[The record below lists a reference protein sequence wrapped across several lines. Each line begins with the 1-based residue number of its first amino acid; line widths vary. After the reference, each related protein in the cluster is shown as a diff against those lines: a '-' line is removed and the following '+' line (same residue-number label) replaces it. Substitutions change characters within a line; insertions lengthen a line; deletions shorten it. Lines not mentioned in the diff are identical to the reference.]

1 MLHRTLLCALL
12 LLLASAA
19 LMAGCDS
26 APQRQSPP
34 QYSGAPPQNTNA
46 TAASAN
52 TAAAPTATPS
62 PRDTT
67 AASPT
72 MSAPSTQS
80 ATPTSTPGG
89 DSVDAYLNSLP
100 RGEVA
105 FNTPE
110 KMRLEQSVNVEVKLG
125 KANLAGQL
133 EKLIKEEGKV
143 ESHPIKV
150 GNVMEAQ
157 LAGAGFEIIP
167 ITPAEQPLSD
177 SMPTEWEWQVKAKQ
191 EGTQRLHLTLT
202 VVVLVE
208 GKERRRKIDTF
219 KKDILVE
226 VTSGSRIAG
235 FVYDNVGWI
244 VTGLLFPLFGG
255 LGWRMRQLLR
265 RRRGDGQPPAAP
277 PAT

>member
-1 MLHRTLLCALL
+1 
-12 LLLASAA
+12 
-19 LMAGCDS
+19 
-26 APQRQSPP
+26 
-34 QYSGAPPQNTNA
+34 
-46 TAASAN
+46 
-52 TAAAPTATPS
+52 
-62 PRDTT
+62 
-67 AASPT
+67 
-72 MSAPSTQS
+72 
-80 ATPTSTPGG
+80 
-89 DSVDAYLNSLP
+89 LP

-110 KMRLEQSVNVEVKLG
+110 KMRLGQSVNVEVKLG

-133 EKLIKEEGKV
+133 EKLIKEEGQV

-177 SMPTEWEWQVKAKQ
+177 STPTEWEWQVKAKQ

-202 VVVLVE
+202 VVVFVE

>member
-1 MLHRTLLCALL
+1 MPHRTLLCALL
-12 LLLASAA
+12 LLALSA
-19 LMAGCDS
+19 LMIGCDS

-34 QYSGAPPQNTNA
+34 QYSSAPPQNTNA

-52 TAAAPTATPS
+52 TATPS

-67 AASPT
+67 TAA
-72 MSAPSTQS
+72 STQS
-80 ATPTSTPGG
+80 ATPTPAPGG
-89 DSVDAYLNSLP
+89 DSVDAYLSSLP

-177 SMPTEWEWQVKAKQ
+177 STPTEWEWQVKAKQ